1 MAGQIGTLNEKPLH
15 AVLKAWY
22 ARPGDALEV
31 SIDGFIVDIVRGDLL
46 IEIQTRGFSGLKRKM
61 RALLD
66 NHPVRL
72 VYPIAHEKWIV
83 RLAADQQTTVGRRK
97 SPKRGAFVHL
107 FDELV
112 SFPRLLSKPNFSLEV
127 LLTREEELR
136 YYDDTRAWRRRG
148 WVVERRLLLQVV
160 DRRRFETPQDV
171 AGLLPADLVEPFTTL
186 ELAAAISQPRRL
198 AQKMAYC
205 LRETGSIEPVGKR
218 GRATLYVRTVG

>member
-15 AVLKAWY
+15 ADLRAWY

-112 SFPRLLSKPNFSLEV
+112 SFPRLLSNPNFSLEV
-127 LLTREEELR
+127 LLTREEEVR
-136 YYDDTRAWRRRG
+136 HYDGTRAWRRRG

-160 DRRRFETPQDV
+160 DRRGFETPQDV